1 MTRASD
7 VEIRRAE
14 LEITRV
20 FNGSP
25 DLLYRLW
32 TDPKYL
38 SQWWGIAGSTIPV
51 CEMDV
56 RPGGRWLIHMRT
68 ADGTIYP
75 HSYVYVELV
84 ENQRIVFEDEV
95 ASPVAPGAPRPAHHT
110 VIFAALAGQ
119 TRVTLNTVFASPEL
133 RERAVAFG
141 MARGIEQSLDRLETL
156 VASRQVWLQR

>member
-1 MTRASD
+1 MTHASD
-7 VEIRRAE
+7 VEIRSAE

-32 TDPKYL
+32 TDPQYL
-38 SQWWGIAGSTIPV
+38 VQWWGIAGSTIPV

-75 HSYVYVELV
+75 HSYVYLELV
-84 ENQRIVFEDEV
+84 QNQRIVFEDEV
-95 ASPVAPGAPRPAHHT
+95 ATSVESEAPRPAHHT
-110 VIFAALAGQ
+110 VIFTALAGQ
-119 TRVTLNTVFASPEL
+119 TRVTLNTLFASPEF
-133 RERAVAFG
+133 RERAIGFG

-156 VASRQVWLQR
+156 VASGPAALER